1 MLPSKIGAE
10 LPRVVAGFESRALC
24 RYEVSP
30 RRLGEKLARDH
41 PQQVRHIS
49 RRRALRSPQAAQVR
63 PTLLT

>member
-10 LPRVVAGFESRALC
+10 LPRVVAGFESRSLT
-24 RYEVSP
+24 P

-49 RRRALRSPQAAQVR
+49 RRRALRSPQAAQVP